1 MLILREF
8 NFKTK
13 FEVLRLSLYLLKL
26 TIMSSSPLTML
37 DLILLLNSFYALQLR
52 ALSHILQTPIEVVQ
66 MDSPSIIVG
75 EEYSGKPIT
84 LV

>member
-1 MLILREF
+1 
-8 NFKTK
+8 
-13 FEVLRLSLYLLKL
+13 
-26 TIMSSSPLTML
+26 ML

>member
-1 MLILREF
+1 MLEL
-8 NFKTK
+8 N
-13 FEVLRLSLYLLKL
+13 S
-26 TIMSSSPLTML
+26 MSAPHL
-37 DLILLLNSFYALQLR
+37 DLIVLLNGLLFFFALQLR

-75 EEYSGKPIT
+75 EEYSGKPII

>member
-1 MLILREF
+1 
-8 NFKTK
+8 
-13 FEVLRLSLYLLKL
+13 
-26 TIMSSSPLTML
+26 MSAPHL
-37 DLILLLNSFYALQLR
+37 DLIVLLNGCSFFVLQLR

-75 EEYSGKPIT
+75 EEYSGKPII